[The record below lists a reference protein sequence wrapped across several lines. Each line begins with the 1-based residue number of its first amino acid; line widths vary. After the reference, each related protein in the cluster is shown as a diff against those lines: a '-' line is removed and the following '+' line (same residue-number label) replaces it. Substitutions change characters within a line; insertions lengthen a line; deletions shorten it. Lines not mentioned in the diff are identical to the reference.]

1 MHNFVIVKKRKKIFR
16 YKFRTFFNS
25 LLLVITR
32 NRLLVIAVGD
42 KIVYGRKVIVV
53 LNIIITR

>member
-16 YKFRTFFNS
+16 NKFRTFFNS
-25 LLLVITR
+25 LFLVITR

-53 LNIIITR
+53 